1 MNYLTI
7 DVFKKDHIDDVISE
21 LQGAKI
27 PCAVR
32 IYDRVLQ
39 FDTKE
44 ELRMFI
50 YGLEVGNYVA
60 LDKKEKGL

>member
-1 MNYLTI
+1 MDHLEV
-7 DVFKKDHIDDVISE
+7 DVFKKERIEDVITE
-21 LQGAKI
+21 LQAAKV
-27 PCAVR
+27 PCVIR

-44 ELRMFI
+44 ELRMFV

-60 LDKKEKGL
+60 LDKKEGIK